1 MGRLM
6 MIERLCGTFLKR
18 RCGDFAGDRKGATA
32 VEFALIAVP
41 FFILIFG
48 LIELAILFLFSTT
61 LDYGM
66 AEASRRIR
74 TGELQTQGEVDA
86 GDFKELVCG
95 NLFGLMDCENN
106 LEIDVRVFASFSASS
121 EGVDSPQDEDGEF
134 DDSSLTFAMGSAND
148 IVMVRVFYEYQL
160 FTPVLSTALTNM
172 PDGRRLLTSSMVFR
186 NEPF

>member
-1 MGRLM
+1 MSYLTNRLADV
-6 MIERLCGTFLKR
+6 RKSR
-18 RCGDFAGDRKGATA
+18 RSLTQDASGATA
-32 VEFALIAVP
+32 VEFALIALP
-41 FFILIFG
+41 FFVLIFG

-74 TGELQTQGEVDA
+74 TGELQTQDDIDA
-86 GDFKELVCG
+86 ADFKELLCG
-95 NLFGLMDCENN
+95 NLFGLMDCDDN
-106 LEIDVRVFASFSASS
+106 LRIDVRVFASFNESMNSDDD
-121 EGVDSPQDEDGEF
+121 VQDDDGEF
-134 DDSSLTFAMGSAND
+134 DDTQLSFAMGSAND

-160 FTPVLSTALTNM
+160 FTPVMSAPLTNM